1 MTPTAASRDGFL
13 EIGRVA
19 GELGVSPSTL
29 RSWERRYHL
38 GVPHRGARGQ
48 RLYDADQV
56 RLLRLVRSQIL
67 RGARAGAAHKAVSR
81 PDAVLSRHLE
91 LAPTLA
97 APGRARRAADAIA
110 ESAGDGRFGFFLRLV
125 TSELVNNAVVHGRSD
140 EPIRLDLE
148 LFEGWV
154 EIRVHNAG
162 RRLTLRSLRRKR
174 VTSGRGLDIVDALAD
189 AWSIDSGPFGTT
201 VAVRLRVEEGSR

>member
-1 MTPTAASRDGFL
+1 MTPAAASRDGFL

-19 GELGVSPSTL
+19 GELGVAPSTL
-29 RSWERRYHL
+29 RSWERRYRL
-38 GVPHRGARGQ
+38 VVPHRGARGQ

-56 RLLRLVRSQIL
+56 RLLRLVRWQIL
-67 RGARAGAAHKAVSR
+67 RGARAGAAHEAVSR
-81 PDAVLSRHLE
+81 PASVLSQHLE
-91 LAPTLA
+91 LAPTLD

-110 ESAGDGRFGFFLRLV
+110 ESAGGERFGFVLRLV
-125 TSELVNNAVVHGRSD
+125 ASELVNNAVVHGRSD

-154 EIRVHNAG
+154 EVRVHNAG
-162 RRLTLRSLRRKR
+162 RRLTLKSLRRKR

-189 AWSIDSGPFGTT
+189 AWSIDTGPFGTT
-201 VAVRLRVEEGSR
+201 VAVRLRVEEESR